1 MNSPRK
7 TSLERRFA
15 KIFSSHDP
23 TRRSI
28 VTFTSAK
35 SALTMH
41 IAGTTAARALA
52 AGIAET
58 LFRIA
63 IYALDI
69 TAACDTEPRKEMGTP
84 PPVANVRDALGCNAR
99 MYLRDALDHC
109 TISLLRTSWCA
120 CAIATKAVR
129 LLTPSFL

>member
-1 MNSPRK
+1 MSFPREHNGQP
-7 TSLERRFA
+7 LCA
-15 KIFSSHDP
+15 ID
-23 TRRSI
+23 
-28 VTFTSAK
+28 
-35 SALTMH
+35 
-41 IAGTTAARALA
+41 RALA

-84 PPVANVRDALGCNAR
+84 PPVANVRDALGCTFMMR
-99 MYLRDALDHC
+99 SIIALSHC
-109 TISLLRTSWCA
+109 CGSSRCA
-120 CAIATKAVR
+120 CAIATKTVH

>member
-1 MNSPRK
+1 MSFPREHNGQP
-7 TSLERRFA
+7 LCAIDR
-15 KIFSSHDP
+15 
-23 TRRSI
+23 
-28 VTFTSAK
+28 V
-35 SALTMH
+35 
-41 IAGTTAARALA
+41 LA

-99 MYLRDALDHC
+99 MYLHDALDHC
-109 TISLLRTSWCA
+109 IRIC
-120 CAIATKAVR
+120 
-129 LLTPSFL
+129 